1 MLPGI
6 NHTIG
11 FFSSEDLIEG
21 MRLELLLTFKQIQ
34 VDPKLSLILR
44 RLLSIGGHKTD
55 RENSQSVS
63 S

>member
-1 MLPGI
+1 M
-6 NHTIG
+6 IG